1 MTDKERLEKQKARA
15 KKWEER
21 GRKFWRA
28 FLFTKDGRPK
38 SGFMI
43 YTFCLSF
50 VVIGIYLLL
59 FWAVIEILYPFIGS
73 WPVVPQNLLQTLI
86 VAFLGLMPAWAIHNF
101 VEEKRLMLGTYLWLA
116 LYTIAAI
123 VTELIILKGTG
134 TYKEFFIFLAW
145 FVLIP
150 LLSGLI
156 FTAYLAKRDYK
167 PPVKK
172 DTDVPSWKKYIN
184 T

>member
-1 MTDKERLEKQKARA
+1 MTDQERMEKQKARD

-21 GRKFWRA
+21 GKKFWSA

-43 YTFCLSF
+43 YTFCMSF
-50 VVIGIYLLL
+50 VVLGIYLLL
-59 FWAVIEILYPFIGS
+59 FWAVIEILHPYVAA
-73 WPVVPQNLLQTLI
+73 WPVFPQNLLQTLI
-86 VAFLGLMPAWAIHNF
+86 VAFLGLMPVWAVHHF
-101 VEEKRLMLGTYLWLA
+101 VEEKRLMLGTYLWL
-116 LYTIAAI
+116 LFYTLAA
-123 VTELIILKGTG
+123 VLTELILLKGTG
-134 TYKEFFIFLAW
+134 AYKEFFVFISW

-150 LLSGLI
+150 LISGLI
-156 FTAYLAKRDYK
+156 FTGYLAKRDYR

-172 DTDVPSWKKYIN
+172 EDNTPSWKKYIN